1 MNKHDA
7 ILSDPQVRRSM
18 KYRRAGYY
26 HCFDV
31 GKAVGYIPKKSGP
44 GRWAARVTQH
54 RKLYREETFAL
65 ADDYERSNGAAILT
79 FAEAKAR
86 AQELCSRP
94 HLTKNFSAR
103 VCFGKQRG
111 LRFCPFGDVYTVG
124 HALAEYVEWKRTF
137 GTETSFETALSNIN
151 YYIYPELGTV
161 RADELNHIH
170 IRRMMERIEA
180 TPANSS
186 KFTRRLLI
194 DPKTLDPDVRR
205 KRRVSANNA
214 VSILRAALLLA
225 WEAGKIVDDRGW
237 RRHVRFKDGVR
248 PRTDILTRQ
257 QFEGLLAVADAELK
271 TLLIGLFYT
280 GCRITELLSIQAG
293 DLLADRLAVYIRAV
307 KKVEAH
313 YVALPRPGYDYFLS
327 LAKKRGSTDLIFT
340 RADGSSWTR
349 YAMQIRLKRALQK
362 AGLPDR
368 YVFHTMRH
376 TYASLRLQEGISP
389 IAVARQLGHRHV
401 RTVMQTYAHCTDDV
415 LDKEIR
421 EKFIAPTL

>member
-7 ILSDPQVRRSM
+7 ILVDPQARRSM

-31 GKAVGYIPKKSGP
+31 GKAVGYIPRKSGL

-54 RKLYREETFAL
+54 RKLYREETFAM
-65 ADDYERSNGAAILT
+65 ADDYERSDGATILT

-94 HLTKNFSAR
+94 HLTKNFSAQ
-103 VCFGKQRG
+103 VCFGKERG

-137 GTETSFETALSNIN
+137 GTETSFQTALSNIN

-180 TPANSS
+180 TPANSAKS
-186 KFTRRLLI
+186 TRRFLI
-194 DPKTLDPDVRR
+194 DPKTLDPDARR

-237 RRHVRFKDGVR
+237 RRPYRFKDGVR

-257 QFEGLLAVADAELK
+257 QFESLLAVADPEIK

-293 DLLADRLAVYIRAV
+293 DLLANRLAVYIRAV

-313 YVALPRPGYDYFLS
+313 YIALPRTGYDYFLS
-327 LAKKRGSTDLIFT
+327 LAKERGSTDLIFT

-349 YAMQIRLKRALQK
+349 YAMQSRFRAALEK

-415 LDKEIR
+415 LDQEIR

>member
-1 MNKHDA
+1 
-7 ILSDPQVRRSM
+7 M

-31 GKAVGYIPKKSGP
+31 GKAVGYIPKISGP
-44 GRWAARVTQH
+44 GAWVARVTQH

-65 ADDYERSNGAAILT
+65 ADDYDRSNGATVLT
-79 FAEAKAR
+79 FPEAKAR
-86 AQELCSRP
+86 AKELCSRP
-94 HLTKNFSAR
+94 HLTKNFSAQ
-103 VCFGKQRG
+103 VCFGRERG

-124 HALAEYVEWKRTF
+124 HALSEYIEWKRTY
-137 GTETSFETALSNIN
+137 GTAASFQTALSNIN
-151 YYIYPELGTV
+151 YYIFPELGTI

-180 TPANSS
+180 TPANSAKATS
-186 KFTRRLLI
+186 RLLI
-194 DPKTLDPDVRR
+194 DPNTLSPDARR

-237 RRHVRFKDGVR
+237 RRPFRFKDGVR
-248 PRTDILTRQ
+248 PRTDYLTRQ
-257 QFEGLLAVADAELK
+257 QFESLMAVADAEIK
-271 TLLIGLFYT
+271 GLLIGLFYT

-293 DLLADRLAVYIRAV
+293 DLLADRLAVYIRPV
-307 KKVEAH
+307 KKVEGH
-313 YVALPRPGYDYFLS
+313 YVALPRTGYDYFLA
-327 LAKKRGSTDLIFT
+327 LAKNRGSTDCIFT

-349 YAMQIRLKRALQK
+349 YAMQIRYRAALEK
-362 AGLPDR
+362 AGLPNR
-368 YVFHTMRH
+368 YVFHTLRH

-401 RTVMQTYAHCTDDV
+401 RTVMQTYAHCNDDV
-415 LDKEIR
+415 LDEEIR
-421 EKFIAPTL
+421 AKFIAPTL